1 MKIAWNCWIVLL
13 ATGLSLAGDV
23 PPRSQAGQTLEPTKS
38 DLDTGEIYHIYPGE
52 DTQLAATSDAQLQ
65 RIGVTCRR
73 IVGYFVAPFDRAES
87 DPPIVRGYGRIP
99 VASLDTG
106 SSALND
112 ILRSAVLGADK
123 SPEIEFAI
131 TSTRDTRKT
140 SKEKE
145 PATYSLTLVGQVM
158 IKGKPVDVAAPATV
172 TLLPFTFRT
181 MARYPGDIL
190 TVRAALDLKL
200 ADLGIEKPG
209 REWADKIADSVRV
222 DLFLLAN
229 TVSPEKSLDPAL
241 KQPHN
246 IRHMQFMTRLR
257 DFDDPAAAYELGRKF
272 MKEVWDD
279 PAPLIRLAGETAAE
293 DGIRTRDWAFALEAA
308 QRACELSKNENA
320 AHLDTLARVQF
331 ERGDLSE
338 ALRVQK
344 IAVEKSAALPPP
356 VAQSI
361 KDALAKYERQLA
373 ARSK

>member
-1 MKIAWNCWIVLL
+1 MKIARNCWIVLL
-13 ATGLSLAGDV
+13 STGLAWAADV
-23 PPRSQAGQTLEPTKS
+23 PARSEAGQTLMPTKP

-52 DTQLAATSDAQLQ
+52 DTQLTATSDAQLQ

-73 IVGYFVAPFDRAES
+73 IVGYFVSPFDRTES

-99 VASLDTG
+99 VASLETG
-106 SSALND
+106 SSGLND
-112 ILRSAVLGADK
+112 LLRSAVLGADK

-158 IKGKPVDVAAPATV
+158 IKGKSVDVAAPATV

-190 TVRAALDLKL
+190 TVRTALDLNL

-209 REWADKIADSVRV
+209 REWADKFADSVRV

-257 DFDDPAAAYELGRKF
+257 DFDDPAAAYEMGRKF

-320 AHLDTLARVQF
+320 AHLDTLARVHF
-331 ERGDLSE
+331 ERGELID
-338 ALRVQK
+338 AVRVQK
-344 IAVEKSAALPPP
+344 MALEKAGTLPPP
-356 VAQSI
+356 MAQPI
-361 KDALAKYERQLA
+361 KDALAKYERQLT
-373 ARSK
+373 ARAK

>member
-1 MKIAWNCWIVLL
+1 MKIAWNCWIVFLSAGL
-13 ATGLSLAGDV
+13 ALAADV
-23 PPRSQAGQTLEPTKS
+23 PLRSNAGQTLMPTKA

-73 IVGYFVAPFDRAES
+73 IVGYFVSPFDRTET
-87 DPPIVRGYGRIP
+87 DPPFVRGYGRIP

-106 SSALND
+106 STTLND
-112 ILRSAVLGADK
+112 LLRTNVLGADK

-131 TSTRDTRKT
+131 TSTRDTRKI

-145 PATYSLTLVGQVM
+145 PATYSLTLLGQVM
-158 IKGKPVDVAAPATV
+158 INGKSVEVTAPATV

-190 TVRAALDLKL
+190 TVRTALDLKL

-209 REWADKIADSVRV
+209 REWADKIADSVHV

-246 IRHMQFMTRLR
+246 IRHLQFMTRLR
-257 DFDDPAAAYELGRKF
+257 DFDDPAAAYEMGRKF

-320 AHLDTLARVQF
+320 AYLDTLARVQF

-338 ALRVQK
+338 AVRVQK
-344 IAVEKSAALPPP
+344 VAVEKAGTLPPP
-356 VAQSI
+356 AAQPI
-361 KDALAKYERQLA
+361 RDALARYEKRQA
-373 ARSK
+373 ASLK